1 MKKYYI
7 LPLFLLLSVLLSV
20 AQVGINVLS
29 PTGILHIS
37 PQNDAILTDD
47 VIVST
52 DGNVGVGT
60 LPSQSKLHIN
70 ASASETAL
78 RIVDGNQKS
87 DLVLVSA
94 DATGGAKWGAIKG
107 SGGTTFVSTVTQ
119 SFTTAGV
126 KLYLTGTNTRY
137 TVPGQGP
144 YLVYL
149 RWWGKAAASNGISN
163 AYVRLLKNGTVVD
176 TIEYYLATSANT
188 AFSMTVALMA
198 SCAVGDYL
206 EILITPGGT
215 TWTSAISPVYT
226 RVSTTFFLM

>member
-7 LPLFLLLSVLLSV
+7 LTLFVLSSVLLSV
-20 AQVGINVLS
+20 AQVGINVQS
-29 PTGILHIS
+29 PTGVLHIS
-37 PQNDAILTDD
+37 PKADAISTDD
-47 VIVST
+47 VVVSA

-60 LPSQSKLHIN
+60 LTPQSKLQIN
-70 ASASETAL
+70 ASASQTAL
-78 RIVDGNQKS
+78 RIVNGKQKP

-94 DATGGAKWGAIKG
+94 DATGGATWGGIKG
-107 SGGTTFVSTVTQ
+107 SGGTTFVSTVAQ
-119 SFTTAGV
+119 SFTSTGT

-149 RWWGKAAASNGISN
+149 RWWGKPAASNGMSN
-163 AYVRLLKNGTVVD
+163 AYVRLMKNGTTVD
-176 TIEYYLATSANT
+176 YIEYYVATTANT

-198 SCAVGDYL
+198 NCAVGDYL
-206 EILITPGGT
+206 EILISPSS
-215 TWTSAISPVYT
+215 TWTSSISPVYT